1 MSHKVHPKAYRI
13 KRITD
18 WDSRGFYRKPA
29 EYLEED
35 FRIREFLKKKLSRA
49 GVEKIEIE
57 RFPNKL
63 NIIISSARPGLII
76 GRGGEGVEELRKEL
90 EQKILKKSLVKK
102 TDKEEKETKKQRG
115 PASARLGRASAY
127 GRTKSAGKEKE
138 IRTREL
144 RSQNL
149 DSLRYKSYNLELRI
163 EIREI
168 KDPWTSASLSAQWI
182 AQQIEKRV
190 HHRRV
195 LKRALSKIISHK
207 EIQGARVQVSGRL
220 NGVEIARREWSGQG
234 KLPRQ
239 TIRADIDYAKAEA
252 HCSYGVIGIKVWI
265 YKGEKF

>member
-13 KRITD
+13 KEITD

-35 FRIREFLKKKLSRA
+35 FRIREFLKKKLSRV
-49 GVEKIEIE
+49 GVEKIVIE

-76 GRGGEGVEELRKEL
+76 GRGGEGIEELKKEL
-90 EQKILKKSLVKK
+90 EQKIFKKSLVKK
-102 TDKEEKETKKQRG
+102 TDKEEKKTKRQRES
-115 PASARLGRASAY
+115 ASAHLRRAE
-127 GRTKSAGKEKE
+127 TGKEK
-138 IRTREL
+138 
-144 RSQNL
+144 
-149 DSLRYKSYNLELRI
+149 ELRI

-182 AQQIEKRV
+182 AQQIEKRI

-195 LKRALSKIISHK
+195 LKRAISKITAHK
-207 EIQGARVQVSGRL
+207 EIQGARIEVSGRL
-220 NGVEIARREWSGQG
+220 NGVEIARREWLGTGQ
-234 KLPRQ
+234 LPRQ